1 MLNTKTRL
9 NLEKK
14 IMRKYNLLVGLTM
27 ALSLGVAEAQSWRNC
42 TPGSMGPGGCD
53 SMGPGGGQ
61 SMGPGGGQSM
71 GPGGGRSMGPG
82 GGQSMGPGGGQS
94 MGPGG
99 GQSMDRDRRL
109 GLDPNTLR
117 PYPCSQGGRC

>member
-1 MLNTKTRL
+1 
-9 NLEKK
+9 
-14 IMRKYNLLVGLTM
+14 MRICTVLVGLSL
-27 ALSLGVAEAQSWRNC
+27 ALSLTGVNAQSWKNC
-42 TPGSMGPGGCD
+42 IPGSMGPGGCE
-53 SMGPGGGQ
+53 SMGPGGGR

-99 GQSMDRDRRL
+99 GSSSTRDRRY
-109 GLDPNTLR
+109 GLDPNTLE